1 MGGTKAMHATHLVIG
16 GGSAGCVMS
25 ARLSEVPANRVMLLE
40 AGRDYPPDQTPEDLR
55 DTYSGSALMNP
66 AYFWNNLKVR
76 RHAAAAPVYYEQGR
90 VLGGGSSV
98 NGQVALR
105 GAPEDYDH
113 WNAIGA
119 KDWDW
124 ASVLPYFR
132 RLETDL
138 DFTDQLHGAQG
149 PITVRRMP
157 MEQWDDFTLSVT
169 KVWNELGYSLR
180 ADMNG
185 EFGEGYSPLP
195 LSNDGSARRS
205 TALGYLDAATRRRA
219 NLQILGE
226 TQVRRILF
234 ANGRASGA
242 EARRNGAIETITADN
257 IVICAGALH
266 TPWLLMLSGVG
277 PAEHLR
283 RYGIAVQLDR
293 PGVGGNL
300 MDHPAIHI
308 SGYLPKVA
316 RHKMV
321 LRRNYTYL
329 RWSSGLAG
337 VPEADMVMMAVCR
350 SAWHAIGVRIG
361 TLSSYIGRSYSTGEV
376 RLSSPDPDD
385 EPYVDFNWLSDQR
398 DLDRMV
404 DAFRRM
410 ASILN
415 SDPVPRYLS
424 NLFASRL
431 SQRVRNV
438 SRKNLKNTVLTNV
451 AALMMD
457 NSTKLRAF
465 LFDKVISD
473 CLPLPELLADPAR
486 LEQHVRDNV
495 QSAWHASCTCRMG
508 DPADAQTVV
517 DPAGKVVGASNL
529 FIADASVMPEVSRT
543 NTNIPTIMIAE
554 RIAEMVRQR
563 AAA

>member
-1 MGGTKAMHATHLVIG
+1 MHATHLVIG
-16 GGSAGCVMS
+16 GGSAGCVMA
-25 ARLSEVPANRVMLLE
+25 ARLSEAPSNTVVLVE
-40 AGRDYPPDQTPEDLR
+40 AGRDYTPDQTPEDLR

-66 AYFWNNLKVR
+66 SYFWKNLKVR
-76 RHAAAAPVYYEQGR
+76 RRADAAPVYYEQGR

-113 WNAIGA
+113 WHAIGA
-119 KDWDW
+119 KGWDW
-124 ASVLPYFR
+124 NSVLPYFR

-138 DFTDQLHGAQG
+138 DYTDQLHGAQG

-157 MEQWDDFTLSVT
+157 MDQWDDFTLSVT
-169 KVWNELGYSLR
+169 KVWNDLGYPLR
-180 ADMNG
+180 PNMNG

-195 LSNDGSARRS
+195 LSNDGAARRS
-205 TALGYLDAATRRRA
+205 TSVGYLDAATRRRP
-219 NLQILGE
+219 NLQILGD
-226 TQVRRILF
+226 TQVRRVLF
-234 ANGRASGA
+234 ANGRATGA
-242 EARRNGAIETITADN
+242 ELRRNGTIETITADTV
-257 IVICAGALH
+257 IVSAGALH
-266 TPWLLMLSGVG
+266 TPWLLMLSGIG
-277 PAEHLR
+277 PGEHLR
-283 RYGIAVQLDR
+283 QHGIEVQLDR
-293 PGVGGNL
+293 PGVGSNL

-308 SGYLPKVA
+308 SGYLLPVA

-329 RWSSGLAG
+329 RWSSGLAD

-376 RLSSPDPDD
+376 RLTSPNPDD
-385 EPYVDFNWLSDQR
+385 EPYVNFNWLSDQR
-398 DLDRMV
+398 DMDRMV

-410 ASILN
+410 ARILA
-415 SDPVPRYLS
+415 SDPVPQYLS

-438 SRKNLKNTVLTNV
+438 SQKNFKNAVLTNV
-451 AALMMD
+451 AAMMMD
-457 NSTKLRAF
+457 SSSTLRKL

-473 CLPLPELLADPAR
+473 CLPLPDLLADAAA
-486 LEQHVRDNV
+486 LERHVRDNV

-508 DPADAQTVV
+508 DPANAQTVV
-517 DPAGKVVGASNL
+517 DPNGKVVGADNL

-554 RIAEMVRQR
+554 RIAETIRQR
-563 AAA
+563 AMA

>member
-1 MGGTKAMHATHLVIG
+1 MHATHLVIG
-16 GGSAGCVMS
+16 GGSAGCVMA
-25 ARLSEVPANRVMLLE
+25 ARLSETPSNTVILLE
-40 AGRDYPPDQTPEDLR
+40 AGRDYGPGQTPDDIS

-66 AYFWNNLKVR
+66 GYFWKNLKVR
-76 RHAAAAPVYYEQGR
+76 RNADAAPVYYEQGR

-105 GAPEDYDH
+105 GAPEDYDR

-119 KDWDW
+119 KGWDW
-124 ASVLPYFR
+124 NSVLPYFR
-132 RLETDL
+132 RLETDM
-138 DFTDQLHGAQG
+138 DYTDQLHGAQG

-157 MEQWDDFTLSVT
+157 MDQWDDFTLSVT
-169 KVWNELGYSLR
+169 KVWNELGYPLR
-180 ADMNG
+180 PDMNG

-195 LSNDGSARRS
+195 LSNDGNARRS
-205 TALGYLDAATRRRA
+205 TAAGYLDATTRRRP
-219 NLQILGE
+219 NLQILGDS
-226 TQVRRILF
+226 QVRRILF
-234 ANGRASGA
+234 ANGKATGA
-242 EARRNGAIETITADN
+242 EVRRNGTTETITAST
-257 IVICAGALH
+257 VVVCAGALH
-266 TPWLLMLSGVG
+266 TPWLMMLSGIG
-277 PAEHLR
+277 PGEHLR
-283 RYGIAVQLDR
+283 QHGIEVQLDR
-293 PGVGGNL
+293 PGVGSNL

-308 SGYLPKVA
+308 SGYLPPVS

-329 RWSSGLAG
+329 RWSSGMEN

-350 SAWHAIGVRIG
+350 SAWHAVGVRIG

-376 RLSSPDPDD
+376 RLTSPNPDD
-385 EPYVDFNWLSDQR
+385 EPYVNFNWLSDPR
-398 DLDRMV
+398 DMDRMT

-410 ASILN
+410 ARILA
-415 SDPVPRYLS
+415 SDPVPNYLS

-438 SRKNLKNTVLTNV
+438 SQKNFKNAVLTNI
-451 AALMMD
+451 AATIMD
-457 NSTKLRAF
+457 SSASLRKL

-473 CLPLPELLADPAR
+473 CLPLPELLADAGK
-486 LEQHVRDNV
+486 LERHVRDNV

-508 DPADAQTVV
+508 DPANPQTVV
-517 DPAGKVVGASNL
+517 DPSGQVVGAANL

-554 RIAEMVRQR
+554 RIAETVRQR
-563 AAA
+563 ALA

>member
-1 MGGTKAMHATHLVIG
+1 MHATHLVIG
-16 GGSAGCVMS
+16 GGSAGCVIA
-25 ARLSEVPANRVMLLE
+25 ARLSEVLANKVVLLE
-40 AGRDYPPDQTPEDLR
+40 AGQDFEPDQMPEDIR

-66 AYFWNNLKVR
+66 AYFWKDLKVR
-76 RHAAAAPVYYEQGR
+76 RRAESAPMYYEQGR

-105 GAPEDYDH
+105 GAPQDYDH
-113 WNAIGA
+113 WNSVGA
-119 KDWDW
+119 KGWDW
-124 ASVLPYFR
+124 LSVLPYFR

-138 DFTDQLHGAQG
+138 DYTDQLHGGQG

-157 MEQWDDFTLSVT
+157 MEQWDDFTLAVT
-169 KVWNELGYSLR
+169 KVWDDLGYSLR
-180 ADMNG
+180 PDMNG

-195 LSNDGSARRS
+195 LSNDGGARRS
-205 TALGYLDAATRRRA
+205 TAVGYLDAATRRRP
-219 NLQILGE
+219 NLEILGE
-226 TQVRRILF
+226 TKVRRILF
-234 ANGRASGA
+234 ATGRATGA
-242 EARRNGAIETITADN
+242 EVFRNGTAEMITADN
-257 IVICAGALH
+257 VVVSAGALH
-266 TPWLLMLSGVG
+266 TPWLLMLSGIG
-277 PAEHLR
+277 PAKHLR
-283 RYGIAVQLDR
+283 QLGITVQLDR
-293 PGVGGNL
+293 PGVGSNL

-308 SGYLPKVA
+308 SGYLPPVA

-337 VPEADMVMMAVCR
+337 APEADMVMMAVCR
-350 SAWHAIGVRIG
+350 SAWHAVGVRIG

-376 RLSSPDPDD
+376 RLASPDPDD
-385 EPYVDFNWLSDQR
+385 EPYVNFNWLSDRR
-398 DLDRMV
+398 DLERMM

-415 SDPVPRYLS
+415 RDPVPKYMS
-424 NLFASRL
+424 NLFASKF

-438 SRKNLKNTVLTNV
+438 SQKNLRNIMLTNM
-451 AALMMD
+451 AALIMD
-457 NSTKLRAF
+457 SSAGLRKV
-465 LFDKVISD
+465 LFDKIISD
-473 CLPLPELLADPAR
+473 SAPLPVLLSDPAA
-486 LEQHVRDNV
+486 LERHVRDNV

-508 DPADAQTVV
+508 DPEDAQTVV
-517 DPAGKVVGASNL
+517 DPSGKVVGAENL

-563 AAA
+563 AMV

>member
-1 MGGTKAMHATHLVIG
+1 MHATHLVIG
-16 GGSAGCVMS
+16 GGSAGCVMA
-25 ARLSEVPANRVMLLE
+25 ARLSEDASNRVVLVE
-40 AGRDYPPDQTPEDLR
+40 AGRDYAPDQIPDDLR

-66 AYFWNNLKVR
+66 GYFWKNLKVR
-76 RHAAAAPVYYEQGR
+76 RRADAAPVYYEQGR

-113 WNAIGA
+113 WHSLGA
-119 KDWDW
+119 KGWDW
-124 ASVLPYFR
+124 NSVLPYFR

-138 DFTDQLHGAQG
+138 DYTDQLHGAQG

-157 MEQWDDFTLSVT
+157 MDQWDDFTLSVT
-169 KVWNELGYSLR
+169 KVWNDLGYSLR
-180 ADMNG
+180 PDMNG

-195 LSNDGSARRS
+195 LSNDGVARRS
-205 TALGYLDAATRRRA
+205 SAAGYLDAVTRRRV
-219 NLQILGE
+219 NLQILGG

-234 ANGRASGA
+234 DAGRASGV
-242 EARRNGAIETITADN
+242 EVGRDGAVETITADT
-257 IVICAGALH
+257 VVVCAGALH
-266 TPWLLMLSGVG
+266 TPWLLMLSGIG
-277 PAEHLR
+277 PGAHLR
-283 RYGIAVQLDR
+283 EHGIDVRLDR
-293 PGVGGNL
+293 PGVGSNL

-308 SGYLPKVA
+308 SGYLPPVA

-329 RWSSGLAG
+329 RWSSGLAD
-337 VPEADMVMMAVCR
+337 VPAADMVMMAVCR

-376 RLSSPDPDD
+376 RLTSSSPDD
-385 EPYVDFNWLSDQR
+385 EPYVNFNWLSDPR
-398 DLDRMV
+398 DMCRMT

-410 ASILN
+410 ARILA
-415 SDPVPRYLS
+415 SDPVPNYLS

-431 SQRVRNV
+431 SARVRSV
-438 SRKNLKNTVLTNV
+438 SQKNFKNAVLTNV
-451 AALMMD
+451 AAVMMD
-457 NSTKLRAF
+457 SSASLRKL
-465 LFDKVISD
+465 LFDRVISD
-473 CLPLPELLADPAR
+473 CLPLPELLADPGK
-486 LEQHVRDNV
+486 LERHVRDNV

-508 DPADAQTVV
+508 DPADSRTVV
-517 DPAGKVVGASNL
+517 GPDGLVVGADNL

-554 RIAEMVRQR
+554 RIAETVRQR
-563 AAA
+563 AFVS

>member
-1 MGGTKAMHATHLVIG
+1 MHATHLVIG
-16 GGSAGCVMS
+16 GGSAGCVMA
-25 ARLSEVPANRVMLLE
+25 ARLSEDASNRVVLVE
-40 AGRDYPPDQTPEDLR
+40 AGRDYAPDQIPEDLR

-66 AYFWNNLKVR
+66 GYFWKNLKVR
-76 RHAAAAPVYYEQGR
+76 RRADAAPVYYEQGR

-113 WNAIGA
+113 WHAMGA
-119 KDWDW
+119 KGWDW
-124 ASVLPYFR
+124 NSVLPYFR

-138 DFTDQLHGAQG
+138 DYTDQLHGAQG

-157 MEQWDDFTLSVT
+157 MDQWDDFTLSVT
-169 KVWNELGYSLR
+169 KVWNDLGYSLR
-180 ADMNG
+180 PDMNG

-195 LSNDGSARRS
+195 LSNDGVARRS
-205 TALGYLDAATRRRA
+205 SAAGYLDAATRRRP
-219 NLQILGE
+219 NLQILGG

-234 ANGRASGA
+234 AAGRASGA
-242 EARRNGAIETITADN
+242 EVGRNGGVETITADT
-257 IVICAGALH
+257 VVVCAGALH
-266 TPWLLMLSGVG
+266 TPWLLMLSGIG
-277 PAEHLR
+277 PGAHLR
-283 RYGIAVQLDR
+283 EHGIDVRLDR
-293 PGVGGNL
+293 PGVGSNL

-308 SGYLPKVA
+308 SGYLSPVA

-329 RWSSGLAG
+329 RWSSGLAD
-337 VPEADMVMMAVCR
+337 VPVADMVMMAVCR

-376 RLSSPDPDD
+376 RLTSGSPDD
-385 EPYVDFNWLSDQR
+385 EPYVNFNWLSDQR
-398 DLDRMV
+398 DMDRMT

-410 ASILN
+410 ARILA
-415 SDPVPRYLS
+415 SDPVPDYLS

-431 SQRVRNV
+431 SARVRSV
-438 SRKNLKNTVLTNV
+438 SQKNFKNAVLTNV
-451 AALMMD
+451 AAVMMD
-457 NSTKLRAF
+457 SSASLRKL

-473 CLPLPELLADPAR
+473 CLPLPELLADAGK
-486 LEQHVRDNV
+486 LERHVRDNV

-508 DPADAQTVV
+508 DPADSRTVV
-517 DPAGKVVGASNL
+517 GPDGRVVGADNL

-554 RIAEMVRQR
+554 RIAETVRQR
-563 AAA
+563 AVAS

>member
-1 MGGTKAMHATHLVIG
+1 MHATHLVIG
-16 GGSAGCVMS
+16 GGSAGCVMAS
-25 ARLSEVPANRVMLLE
+25 RLSEAPGNKVILVE
-40 AGRDYPPDQTPEDLR
+40 AGRDYAAENTPEDIR

-66 AYFWNNLKVR
+66 SYFWKQLKVR
-76 RHAAAAPVYYEQGR
+76 RSAGANPVYYEQGR

-105 GAPEDYDH
+105 GAPEDYDR

-119 KDWDW
+119 KGWDW
-124 ASVLPYFR
+124 NSVLPYFR

-169 KVWNELGYSLR
+169 KVWNELGYALR
-180 ADMNG
+180 PDMNG

-195 LSNDGSARRS
+195 LSNDGRARRS
-205 TALGYLDAATRRRA
+205 TAIGYLDAATRRRP

-226 TQVRRILF
+226 TQVRRVNF

-242 EARRNGAIETITADN
+242 DVRRNGSVETITADH
-257 IVICAGALH
+257 VVVCAGALH
-266 TPWLLMLSGVG
+266 SPWLLMLSGIG
-277 PAEHLR
+277 PGAHLR
-283 RYGIAVQLDR
+283 QHGIEVLLDR

-308 SGYLPKVA
+308 SGYLPPVA

-329 RWSSGLAG
+329 RWSSGLPD

-350 SAWHAIGVRIG
+350 SAWHAVGVRIG

-376 RLSSPDPDD
+376 RLNSANPDD
-385 EPYVDFNWLSDQR
+385 EPDVTFNWLSDRR

-410 ASILN
+410 AGILRRE
-415 SDPVPRYLS
+415 PVPQYMS
-424 NLFASRL
+424 NLFASKF
-431 SQRVRNV
+431 SQRVRDV
-438 SRKNLKNTVLTNV
+438 SRKTLRNTVLTNV
-451 AALMMD
+451 AAAAMD
-457 NSTKLRAF
+457 SSAGLRQF

-473 CLPLPELLADPAR
+473 SPPLDVLLSDAAM
-486 LEQHVRDNV
+486 LERYVRDNV
-495 QSAWHASCTCRMG
+495 QTAWHASCTCRMG
-508 DPADAQTVV
+508 DPTDPQTVV
-517 DPAGKVVGASNL
+517 DPGGRVVGAENL
-529 FIADASVMPEVSRT
+529 FVADASVMPEVSRT

-554 RIAEMVRQR
+554 RVAEMVRER
-563 AAA
+563 AMA

>member
-1 MGGTKAMHATHLVIG
+1 MA
-16 GGSAGCVMS
+16 
-25 ARLSEVPANRVMLLE
+25 ARLSEDASNKVILVE
-40 AGRDYPPDQTPEDLR
+40 AGRDYAPDQIPDDLR

-66 AYFWNNLKVR
+66 SYFWRNLKVR
-76 RHAAAAPVYYEQGR
+76 RRADAAPVYYEQGR

-105 GAPEDYDH
+105 GAPEDYDRWH
-113 WNAIGA
+113 AIGA
-119 KDWDW
+119 KGWNW
-124 ASVLPYFR
+124 NSVLPYFR

-138 DFTDQLHGAQG
+138 DYTDQLHGSQG

-157 MEQWDDFTLSVT
+157 MDQWDDFTLSVT
-169 KVWNELGYSLR
+169 KVWNELGYELR
-180 ADMNG
+180 PDMNG

-205 TALGYLDAATRRRA
+205 TAAGYLDAATRRRP
-219 NLQILGE
+219 NLQILDE

-234 ANGRASGA
+234 ANGRATEA
-242 EARRNGAIETITADN
+242 EVRRDGTIETITADTV
-257 IVICAGALH
+257 IVCAGALH
-266 TPWLLMLSGVG
+266 TPWLLMLSGIG
-277 PAEHLR
+277 PGAHLR
-283 RYGIAVQLDR
+283 QHGIDVQLDR
-293 PGVGGNL
+293 SGVGSHL

-308 SGYLPKVA
+308 SGYLPPVA

-329 RWSSGLAG
+329 RWSSGLPD
-337 VPEADMVMMAVCR
+337 VPAADMVMMAVCR

-376 RLSSPDPDD
+376 RLTSANPDD
-385 EPYVDFNWLSDQR
+385 EPYVDFNWLSDSR
-398 DLDRMV
+398 DMDRMT

-410 ASILN
+410 ARILATN
-415 SDPVPRYLS
+415 PVPNYLS

-438 SRKNLKNTVLTNV
+438 SQKNLKNAVLTNV
-451 AALMMD
+451 AAMMMD
-457 NSTKLRAF
+457 SSASLRKL
-465 LFDKVISD
+465 LFDKIISD
-473 CLPLPELLADPAR
+473 CLPLPELLADAGK
-486 LEQHVRDNV
+486 LERHVRDNV

-508 DPADAQTVV
+508 DPTDPQTVV
-517 DPAGKVVGASNL
+517 GPDGRVVGADNL

-563 AAA
+563 TFA

>member
-1 MGGTKAMHATHLVIG
+1 MHATHLVIG
-16 GGSAGCVMS
+16 GGSAGCVMA
-25 ARLSEVPANRVMLLE
+25 ARLSEAPENKVILLE
-40 AGRDYPPDQTPEDLR
+40 AGTDYTPDQTPDDIR

-66 AYFWNNLKVR
+66 GYFWKGLRVR
-76 RHAAAAPVYYEQGR
+76 RNADATPVYYEQGR

-119 KDWDW
+119 KGWDW
-124 ASVLPYFR
+124 NTVLPYFR

-149 PITVRRMP
+149 PITIRRMP

-169 KVWNELGYSLR
+169 KVWNDLGYPLR
-180 ADMNG
+180 PDMNG

-205 TALGYLDAATRRRA
+205 TAVGYLDAATRQRP
-219 NLQILGE
+219 NLQILGH
-226 TQVRRILF
+226 TQVQRIHL
-234 ANGRASGA
+234 ANGRATGA
-242 EARRNGAIETITADN
+242 QVRRNGTIETITADN
-257 IVICAGALH
+257 IVLSAGALH
-266 TPWLLMLSGVG
+266 SPWLLMLSGIG
-277 PAEHLR
+277 PGAHLR
-283 RYGIAVQLDR
+283 QHGIDVVLDR
-293 PGVGGNL
+293 SGVGQNL

-308 SGYLPKVA
+308 SGYLPPVA

-329 RWSSGLAG
+329 RWSSGLPD
-337 VPEADMVMMAVCR
+337 VPAADMVMMAVCR

-361 TLSSYIGRSYSTGEV
+361 TLSSYIGRSYSTGQV
-376 RLSSPDPDD
+376 RLTSPDPDN
-385 EPYVDFNWLSDQR
+385 EPDVNFNWLSDPR
-398 DLDRMV
+398 DMDRMV
-404 DAFRRM
+404 DAFQRM
-410 ASILN
+410 ARILT
-415 SDPVPRYLS
+415 SDPVPQYMS

-438 SRKNLKNTVLTNV
+438 SQKNMKNTIITNV
-451 AALMMD
+451 AAAMMD
-457 NSTKLRAF
+457 SSSTLRKF

-473 CLPLPELLADPAR
+473 CLPLPELLADPAKLR
-486 LEQHVRDNV
+486 QHVRDNV

-508 DPADAQTVV
+508 DPSDPNTVV
-517 DPAGKVVGASNL
+517 DPSGKLVGTDNL
-529 FIADASVMPEVSRT
+529 FVADASVMPEVSRT

-554 RIAEMVRQR
+554 RVAEMVRQR
-563 AAA
+563 AMA

>member
-1 MGGTKAMHATHLVIG
+1 MHATHLVIG
-16 GGSAGCVMS
+16 GGSGGCVMA
-25 ARLSEVPANRVMLLE
+25 ARLSEDTSNKVILVE
-40 AGRDYPPDQTPEDLR
+40 AGQNYAPDHIPDDLR

-66 AYFWNNLKVR
+66 SYFWKNLKVR
-76 RHAAAAPVYYEQGR
+76 RRADAAPVYYEQGR

-113 WNAIGA
+113 WHAIGA
-119 KDWDW
+119 KGWDW
-124 ASVLPYFR
+124 NSVLPYFR

-138 DFTDQLHGAQG
+138 DYTDQLHGAQG

-157 MEQWDDFTLSVT
+157 MDQWDDFTLSVT
-169 KVWNELGYSLR
+169 KVWNELGYELR
-180 ADMNG
+180 PDMNG

-205 TALGYLDAATRRRA
+205 TAAGYLDAATRRRP

-234 ANGRASGA
+234 ANDRTTGA
-242 EARRNGAIETITADN
+242 EVRRDGTVETITADTV
-257 IVICAGALH
+257 IVCAGALH
-266 TPWLLMLSGVG
+266 TPWLLMLSGIG
-277 PAEHLR
+277 PGAHLR
-283 RYGIAVQLDR
+283 QHGIDVRLDR
-293 PGVGGNL
+293 PGVGSNL

-308 SGYLPKVA
+308 SGYLPPVS

-329 RWSSGLAG
+329 RWSSGLPD
-337 VPEADMVMMAVCR
+337 VPAADMVMMAVCR

-376 RLSSPDPDD
+376 RLTSANPDD

-398 DLDRMV
+398 DMDRMT

-410 ASILN
+410 ARILA
-415 SDPVPRYLS
+415 SDPVPNYLS

-438 SRKNLKNTVLTNV
+438 SQKNFKNAVLTNV
-451 AALMMD
+451 AAVMMD
-457 NSTKLRAF
+457 SSSSLRKL

-473 CLPLPELLADPAR
+473 CLPLPELLADAGK
-486 LEQHVRDNV
+486 LERHVRDNV

-508 DPADAQTVV
+508 DPADPRTVV
-517 DPAGKVVGASNL
+517 GPDGRVVGADNL

-563 AAA
+563 GFA

>member
-1 MGGTKAMHATHLVIG
+1 M
-16 GGSAGCVMS
+16 
-25 ARLSEVPANRVMLLE
+25 
-40 AGRDYPPDQTPEDLR
+40 
-55 DTYSGSALMNP
+55 
-66 AYFWNNLKVR
+66 
-76 RHAAAAPVYYEQGR
+76 
-90 VLGGGSSV
+90 
-98 NGQVALR
+98 
-105 GAPEDYDH
+105 
-113 WNAIGA
+113 
-119 KDWDW
+119 
-124 ASVLPYFR
+124 LPYFR
-132 RLETDL
+132 RLETDM

-169 KVWNELGYSLR
+169 KVMNELGYPLR
-180 ADMNG
+180 PDMNG

-195 LSNDGSARRS
+195 LSNDGNARRS
-205 TALGYLDAATRRRA
+205 TAVGYLDAATRQRS

-234 ANGRASGA
+234 ADGRASGA
-242 EARRNGAIETITADN
+242 EMRRNGAIETITADN
-257 IVICAGALH
+257 VVVCAGALH
-266 TPWLLMLSGVG
+266 SPWLLMLSGIG
-277 PAEHLR
+277 PGEHLR
-283 RYGIAVQLDR
+283 QQGIAVQLDR

-308 SGYLPKVA
+308 SGYLPPVA

-329 RWSSGLAG
+329 RWSSGMADM
-337 VPEADMVMMAVCR
+337 PEADMVMMAVCR

-376 RLSSPDPDD
+376 RLASPDPDD
-385 EPYVDFNWLSDQR
+385 EPYVNFNWLSDPR
-398 DLDRMV
+398 DLERMT

-410 ASILN
+410 AGILTR
-415 SDPVPRYLS
+415 DPVPQYLS
-424 NLFASRL
+424 NLFASKL
-431 SQRVRNV
+431 SQRVRDV
-438 SRKNLKNTVLTNV
+438 SQKNFKNAVLTNV
-451 AALMMD
+451 AAMMMD
-457 NSTKLRAF
+457 GSASLRKF

-473 CLPLPELLADPAR
+473 AAPLSELLADPAK
-486 LEQHVRDNV
+486 LERHVRDNV

-517 DPAGKVVGASNL
+517 DPAGRVVGAENL

-563 AAA
+563 AMA

>member
-1 MGGTKAMHATHLVIG
+1 MHATHLVIG
-16 GGSAGCVMS
+16 GGSAGCVM
-25 ARLSEVPANRVMLLE
+25 AAWLSEAAGNKVILVE
-40 AGRDYPPDQTPEDLR
+40 AGRDYPPGETPADIS

-66 AYFWNNLKVR
+66 NYFWKNLKVR
-76 RHAAAAPVYYEQGR
+76 RSTDAAPVYYEQGR

-119 KDWDW
+119 KGWDW
-124 ASVLPYFR
+124 NSVLPYFR
-132 RLETDL
+132 RLETDM

-157 MEQWDDFTLSVT
+157 MEQWDDFTLSIT
-169 KVWNELGYSLR
+169 KVWDRLGYPLR
-180 ADMNG
+180 PDMNG
-185 EFGEGYSPLP
+185 DLGEVYWPLP
-195 LSNDGSARRS
+195 LSNAGSARRS
-205 TALGYLDAATRRRA
+205 SAVGYLDAATRRRP
-219 NLQILGE
+219 NLQILDQ

-234 ANGRASGA
+234 AAGRASGA
-242 EARRNGAIETITADN
+242 EIRRNGAVETITADS
-257 IVICAGALH
+257 VVVCAGALH
-266 TPWLLMLSGVG
+266 TPWLLMLSGIG
-277 PAEHLR
+277 PGEHLR
-283 RYGIAVQLDR
+283 QHAITVQLDR

-308 SGYLPKVA
+308 SGYLPPVA

-329 RWSSGLAG
+329 RWSSGLAD
-337 VPEADMVMMAVCR
+337 VPAADMVMMAVCR
-350 SAWHAIGVRIG
+350 SAWHAVGVRIG

-376 RLSSPDPDD
+376 RLTSPDPDD
-385 EPYVDFNWLSDQR
+385 EPSVNFNWLSDQP

-410 ASILN
+410 ATILA

-424 NLFASRL
+424 NLFASKF

-438 SRKNLKNTVLTNV
+438 SQKNFKNMVLTNI

-457 NSTKLRAF
+457 NSASLRKL

-473 CLPLPELLADPAR
+473 CPPLPELLASPAR
-486 LEQHVRDNV
+486 LQRHVRDNV

-508 DPADAQTVV
+508 DPSDPQTVV
-517 DPAGKVVGASNL
+517 DPGGKVVGAQNL

-554 RIAEMVRQR
+554 RIAERVRQR
-563 AAA
+563 

>member
-1 MGGTKAMHATHLVIG
+1 MHATHLVIG
-16 GGSAGCVMS
+16 GGSAGCVMA
-25 ARLSEVPANRVMLLE
+25 ARLSEAPGNQVVLVE
-40 AGRDYPPDQTPEDLR
+40 AGRDYAPDQIPQDIK

-66 AYFWNNLKVR
+66 GYFWKNLKVR
-76 RHAAAAPVYYEQGR
+76 RSADAAPVYYEQGR

-113 WNAIGA
+113 WNALGA
-119 KDWDW
+119 KGWDW
-124 ASVLPYFR
+124 NSVLPYFR
-132 RLETDL
+132 RLETDM

-157 MEQWDDFTLSVT
+157 MDQWDDFTLSIT
-169 KVWNELGYSLR
+169 KVWDQLGYKLR
-180 ADMNG
+180 PDMNG
-185 EFGEGYSPLP
+185 DFGEGYSPLP
-195 LSNDGSARRS
+195 LSNDGTARRS
-205 TALGYLDAATRRRA
+205 TAAGYLDAATRRRE
-219 NLQILGE
+219 NLLILDQ

-234 ANGRASGA
+234 ADGRAGGA
-242 EARRNGAIETITADN
+242 EVRRNGAIETISADN
-257 IVICAGALH
+257 VIVCAGALH
-266 TPWLLMLSGVG
+266 SPWLLMLSGIG
-277 PAEHLR
+277 PGEHLR
-283 RYGIAVQLDR
+283 QNGIAVALDR
-293 PGVGGNL
+293 PGVGSNL

-308 SGYLPKVA
+308 SGYLPPVS
-316 RHKMV
+316 RQKMV

-329 RWSSGLAG
+329 RWSSGLAD
-337 VPEADMVMMAVCR
+337 VPAADMVMMAVCR

-376 RLSSPDPDD
+376 RLSSADPDD
-385 EPYVDFNWLSDQR
+385 EPSVNFNWLSDQR

-404 DAFRRM
+404 DAFSRM
-410 ASILN
+410 AGILT

-438 SRKNLKNTVLTNV
+438 SQKTFRNAVLTNV

-457 NSTKLRAF
+457 NSAALRSF
-465 LFDKVISD
+465 LFDKIISD
-473 CLPLPELLADPAR
+473 AAPLTELLANPAQ
-486 LEQHVRDNV
+486 LERHVRDNV
-495 QSAWHASCTCRMG
+495 QSAWHPSCTCRMG
-508 DPADAQTVV
+508 DPSDARTVV
-517 DPAGKVVGASNL
+517 DPDGKVVGTKNL

-554 RIAEMVRQR
+554 RIAESVRQR
-563 AAA
+563 AMA